1 MPGYRGHLAGAGITA
16 VATLAYTNWHAPTSA
31 LLTPPNTWFLAAALF
46 GGLFP
51 DIDIKSK
58 GQKLWYYA
66 LAPCMVIA
74 TWYRH
79 TSLLAALGVLSVIPP
94 LLPHRGITHE
104 IWFIIVAPLGAP
116 LLISTYHPAHTI
128 LAAKLYAYFVLG
140 ALSHIV
146 LDFGIIRLIK
156 RILGSNKKR

>member
-1 MPGYRGHLAGAGITA
+1 MPGYRGHLAGAGIA
-16 VATLAYTNWHAPTSA
+16 AAFTLSYTNWDAPTSQ
-31 LLTPPNTWFLAAALF
+31 LLSTPNTWFMAAALF

-66 LAPCMVIA
+66 LAPCMIIA
-74 TWYRH
+74 TWYKH
-79 TSLLAALGVLSVIPP
+79 TSLLAALGVLAVFPP

-104 IWFIIVAPLGAP
+104 IWFIIVAPLSVP
-116 LLISTYHPAHTI
+116 ILISTYHPAHTI
-128 LAAKLYAYFVLG
+128 LATYLYAYFVLG

-146 LDFGIIRLIK
+146 LDFGIRRLIK
-156 RILGSNKKR
+156 RILGL